1 MRCVVEIKYTAMEIA
16 NYIVW
21 YANNGITKPVF
32 SLTPLK
38 LQKILYYVTTAYLK
52 KYDELLFSESFRKWQ
67 YGPVVKE
74 VYFEFKSVGICH
86 IDKPKAIIVQDD
98 SAIFGRRKVE
108 FSEHIFDQDL
118 DFKIVADSVINQL
131 IYKDAFELVEMTH
144 EEKAWSSCEPEII
157 TGLSDLKYSREE
169 LLEAKTVLIS

>member
-1 MRCVVEIKYTAMEIA
+1 MNKYTAMDIA

-21 YANNGITKPVF
+21 YANNSIGKPVR

-52 KYDELLFSESFRKWQ
+52 KHDELLFPESFRKWQ

-86 IDKPKAIIVQDD
+86 IDKAKAVIVQDE
-98 SAIFGRRKVE
+98 SAIFGRKKVDFSVDKFEQDIE
-108 FSEHIFDQDL
+108 F
-118 DFKIVADSVINQL
+118 KNVANAVINTL
-131 IYKDAFELVEMTH
+131 VDVDAFDLVEMTH
-144 EEKAWSSCEPEII
+144 DEAAWANFESEII
-157 TGLSDLKYSREE
+157 SGIDDLRYTREE
-169 LLEAKTVLIS
+169 LLEAKTILIS